1 MGIATLAFPIGN
13 GVIGAFAATAFKGGT
28 PHIVQAFL
36 PFLIIL
42 IIGWVIG
49 VIFVP
54 DYPEQAGAYRDNDKN
69 MTPEMAKAMMEAEI
83 EGKRTTVW
91 KIGATLKCRDFWLIT
106 IPAGAMLFFSVGTM
120 TQTNAILGTM
130 GESINKFGGLQELC

>member
-1 MGIATLAFPIGN
+1 MGIATLAFPLGN

-69 MTPEMAKAMMEAEI
+69 MTPEMAKWKQRLKEREQLY
-83 EGKRTTVW
+83 GKL
-91 KIGATLKCRDFWLIT
+91 ALH
-106 IPAGAMLFFSVGTM
+106 
-120 TQTNAILGTM
+120 
-130 GESINKFGGLQELC
+130 